1 MLSTYRG
8 LLISE
13 LASFLRLSPQTIRKG
28 LKSSGFMVDVK
39 RVGRSLVIPEDVATD
54 FIRECYPSVLVD
66 FTDRYTEGK
75 ALKQTEYQ
83 VIPKSIGV
91 ITSVLQ
97 KSGNRYYYIKNFPL
111 YYDNQGKPI
120 YYKGKGFISKVE
132 AENQRNKLIR
142 QRTNGEFKT
151 QYLNGSAEESVTTLA
166 ERIMKQ
172 SYVSFCREFFTN
184 RDNQAATKELY
195 LAIINGPLESWFGG
209 IKVRELTVEDL
220 QDYLDTR
227 DSSIK
232 NHMVI
237 LRQTLQ
243 RLSLIGAI
251 RCNYAERLVR
261 PQINVKRYTK
271 EALTCD
277 EVTAIRKVIVGSPN
291 QWAIELLL
299 ASGMRIG
306 ELQALRPEDVEILNG
321 NRALIHITGS
331 WGKISSSEYGRKDT
345 KTTTSRRDVP
355 IGGTNLIT
363 LLQSAKLKAKGK
375 KWLFINRSGTGP
387 IEKHNFN
394 RYLSSVATQAGITKR
409 LTSHVFRHTLASIM
423 KKKRVPDTTIARFLG
438 HANVETL
445 NRVYAHDI
453 SSKEEL
459 FEIATDLYKN

>member
-1 MLSTYRG
+1 MLTTYRG
-8 LLISE
+8 LFISE
-13 LASFLRLSPQTIRKG
+13 LASFLRLSPQTIRKR
-28 LKSSGFMVDVK
+28 LKSLGFIVDVK
-39 RVGRSLVIPEDVATD
+39 RVGRSLVISEDVATE
-54 FIRECYPSVLVD
+54 FIRECYPAVLVD
-66 FTDRYTEGK
+66 FTNRYTESK
-75 ALKQTEYQ
+75 DSKQTEYQ
-83 VIPKSIGV
+83 AIPKTIGV

-97 KSGNRYYYIKNFPL
+97 KSGNRYYYIKKFPL
-111 YYDNQGKPI
+111 CYDDQGKPI
-120 YYKGKGFISKVE
+120 YYKGPGFTSQVE

-151 QYLNGSAEESVTTLA
+151 QYLNGSAEENITTLT

-195 LAIINGPLESWFGG
+195 LGIINGPLESWFGG
-209 IKVRELTVEDL
+209 IKVQELTVEDL

-227 DSSIK
+227 NSSIK

-243 RLSLIGAI
+243 RLSLMGAI

-261 PQINVKRYTK
+261 PQINVKKYPK
-271 EALTCD
+271 EALTID
-277 EVTAIRKVIVGSPN
+277 EVAAIRKVIVGSPN

-306 ELQALRPEDVEILNG
+306 ELQALRPKDVEIING
-321 NRALIHITGS
+321 DRALIHITGS
-331 WGKISSSEYGRKDT
+331 WGKINSSEYGRKDT
-345 KTTTSRRDVP
+345 KTTTSRRDIP
-355 IGGTNLIT
+355 IVGANLVT
-363 LLQSAKLKAKGK
+363 LLKAAKLKAKGK
-375 KWLFINRSGTGP
+375 AWLFINRSETGP

-394 RYLSSVATQAGITKR
+394 RYLSSVATQAGITKS
-409 LTSHVFRHTLASIM
+409 LTSHVFRHTVASIM
-423 KKKRVPDTTIARFLG
+423 KKKRIPDTTIARFLG

-445 NRVYAHDI
+445 NRVYVHDI

-459 FEIATDLYKN
+459 FEIVTDLYTN

>member
-1 MLSTYRG
+1 MLTTYRG

-39 RVGRSLVIPEDVATD
+39 RVGRSLVIPEDVATN
-54 FIRECYPSVLVD
+54 FIRECYPTVLVD
-66 FTDRYTEGK
+66 FTNRYTEGK
-75 ALKQTEYQ
+75 DLIQSGYQ
-83 VIPKSIGV
+83 AIPKSIGV

-97 KSGNRYYYIKNFPL
+97 RSGNRYYYIKNFPL
-111 YYDNQGKPI
+111 YYDRQGKLV
-120 YYKGKGFISKVE
+120 YYKGKGFISKSE
-132 AENQRNKLIR
+132 AESQRNKLIR

-151 QYLNGSAEESVTTLA
+151 QYLNESAEENVSTLI

-184 RDNQAATKELY
+184 RDNEAATKELY

-209 IKVRELTVEDL
+209 IKVQELTIEDL

-243 RLSLIGAI
+243 RLSLMGAI

-261 PQINVKRYTK
+261 PQVNVKKYPK
-271 EALTCD
+271 EALTSD
-277 EVTAIRKVIVGSPN
+277 EVTAIRKTIVGSPN
-291 QWAIELLL
+291 QWAVELLL

-306 ELQALRPEDVEILNG
+306 ELQALRPEDVEIING
-321 NRALIHITGS
+321 DRALIHITGS
-331 WGKISSSEYGRKDT
+331 WGKINSSEYGRKDT
-345 KTTTSRRDVP
+345 KTTTSRRDIP
-355 IGGTNLIT
+355 IVGANLIT
-363 LLQSAKLKAKGK
+363 LLKAAKLKAKDED
-375 KWLFINRSGTGP
+375 WLFINRSGTGP

-394 RYLSSVATQAGITKR
+394 RYLSSVAAQAGITKK
-409 LTSHVFRHTLASIM
+409 LTSHVFRHTVASIM
-423 KKKRVPDTTIARFLG
+423 KKKRIPDTTIARFLG

-459 FEIATDLYKN
+459 FEIATDLYTN